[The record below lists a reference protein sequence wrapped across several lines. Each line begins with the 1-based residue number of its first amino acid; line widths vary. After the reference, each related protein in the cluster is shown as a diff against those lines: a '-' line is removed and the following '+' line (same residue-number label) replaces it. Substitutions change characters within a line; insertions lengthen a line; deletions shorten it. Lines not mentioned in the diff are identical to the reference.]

1 MPADKILLGHILAF
15 LTIVFWGT
23 TFVSTKVL
31 LQDFS
36 PVEVLFFRFV
46 IGYVSL
52 LAVCPR
58 LLKTTGWKQERIF
71 MGAGLSGI
79 ALYFLLENIAL
90 KYTFASNVG
99 VIVAIA
105 PFCTAILAQFLLR
118 GERLTVYFF
127 VGFAAAMAG
136 ICCIAF
142 NGSQVLQLN
151 PLGDALAAAAAV
163 AWAFYSICM
172 RKIGE
177 FRYNTVLCTRR
188 VFFYGLV
195 IMLPLLPL
203 WDFHWGFERFS
214 KPVNL
219 GNILFL
225 GFGAS
230 ALCFVTWNWAVKVL
244 GAIKASVYIYLVP
257 VCTVLAAAIIL
268 DERIT
273 GLAMLGTALTLLGL
287 VISEFSPKD
296 KRQGATTGGKNIV
309 ADDIDQQS

>member
-1 MPADKILLGHILAF
+1 MFADKTLLGHLLAF
-15 LTIVFWGT
+15 CTIVFWGT

-31 LQDFS
+31 LDDFS

-71 MGAGLSGI
+71 IGAGCSGI
-79 ALYFLLENIAL
+79 VLYFLMENIAL
-90 KYTFASNVG
+90 KYTIASNVG

-105 PFCTAILAQFLLR
+105 PFCTAILAQFLLK
-118 GERLTVYFF
+118 GERLSLFF
-127 VGFAAAMAG
+127 FIGFAAAMTG
-136 ICCIAF
+136 IFLIAF
-142 NGSQVLQLN
+142 NGSQILQLN

-188 VFFYGLV
+188 VFFYGLLM
-195 IMLPLLPL
+195 MLPLLPFCDVQL
-203 WDFHWGFERFS
+203 GLHRFTKLS
-214 KPVNL
+214 NL

-257 VCTVLAAAIIL
+257 VVTVIAAAIIL
-268 DERIT
+268 NEHIT
-273 GLAMLGTALTLLGL
+273 GLAMLGTALTLVGL
-287 VISEFSPKD
+287 VISEFSPK
-296 KRQGATTGGKNIV
+296 KKP
-309 ADDIDQQS
+309 

>member
-1 MPADKILLGHILAF
+1 MFSDKTLLGHILAF
-15 LTIVFWGT
+15 CTIVFWGT
-23 TFVSTKVL
+23 TFISTKVL
-31 LQDFS
+31 LDDFS

-58 LLKTTGWKQERIF
+58 MLKTTGWKQERIF
-71 MGAGLSGI
+71 VGAGLSGI
-79 ALYFLLENIAL
+79 TLYFLLENIAL

-105 PFCTAILAQFLLR
+105 PFCTAILAQFLLK
-118 GERLTVYFF
+118 GERLNLFF
-127 VGFAAAMAG
+127 FIGFAAAMTG
-136 ICCIAF
+136 IFLIAF
-142 NGSQVLQLN
+142 NGSQILQLN

-188 VFFYGLV
+188 VFFYGLL
-195 IMLPLLPL
+195 IMLPLLPFCDVQL
-203 WDFHWGFERFS
+203 GLHRFAKLS
-214 KPVNL
+214 NL

-257 VCTVLAAAIIL
+257 VVTVIAAAIIL
-268 DERIT
+268 KEHIT
-273 GLAMLGTALTLLGL
+273 ELAMLGTALTLLGL
-287 VISEFSPKD
+287 VISEFSPK
-296 KRQGATTGGKNIV
+296 KKAAKSSPTEHTEASSI
-309 ADDIDQQS
+309 